1 MTHPLLSA
9 ALQEAYASANTEV
22 EIVDTVEVR
31 TADSNSLYLCKGFVE
46 RNFKVDGVLK
56 TFLPFPFEISK
67 QPAIDDSGASSVS
80 ISVENVNGAVYDFL
94 RSAKARDVQIYLY
107 LRTFLSTSLNPQNP
121 RPLKLI
127 VQSAKVTLNGVVFT
141 ASASDVVN
149 KAFPN
154 VYYTYTS
161 FPGLR

>member
-22 EIVDTVEVR
+22 EVIDTVEVR
-31 TADSNSLYLCKGFVE
+31 CGSTSLYLCKGLIE
-46 RNFKVDGVLK
+46 RSFLVDSVRK
-56 TFLPFPFEISK
+56 TFSPFPFEITK
-67 QPAIDDSGASSVS
+67 QPAVDDSGASTVS
-80 ISVENVNGAVYDFL
+80 ISVENVNGAVYSFL
-94 RSAKARDVQIYLY
+94 KDAKATNEVIYLY
-107 LRTFLSTSLNPQNP
+107 LRTYLSTSTSPQTP
-121 RPLKLI
+121 RPLKLL
-127 VQSAKVTLNGVVFT
+127 VQSAKINMNGVILT